1 MNDRNAP
8 DPTFGAL
15 ILAGGRSSRMG
26 ADKAGLPY
34 RGSTLLEHMKN
45 IAQGLGPARVLVGGG
60 PQGDLPDPVA
70 GRGPAASLVALAG
83 GTAGPV
89 RWLII
94 PVDMPL
100 LTPPLLQR
108 LLAAGPEGA
117 FFAAHPLP
125 FALSMD
131 SAARAV
137 LQRVGDGLAQGQS
150 ISVRLILAQIGARAL
165 TPSPGELGQLV
176 NANTP
181 DEWDEIARGA

>member
-15 ILAGGRSSRMG
+15 ILAGGRSTRMG

-34 RGSTLLEHMKN
+34 RGGSLLEHMKN
-45 IAQGLGPARVLVGGG
+45 IARGLEPARLLVGGG
-60 PQGDLPDPVA
+60 PQGDLADPVA
-70 GRGPAASLVALAG
+70 GAGPAASLVALARG
-83 GTAGPV
+83 PADPV

-108 LLAAGPEGA
+108 LVAAGPEGA
-117 FFAAHPLP
+117 FFVAHPLP

-131 SAARAV
+131 SATRAV
-137 LQRVGDGLAQGQS
+137 IQRVGDGLEQGQS
-150 ISVRLILAQIGARAL
+150 ISVRHVLAQIGARAL
-165 TPSPGELGQLV
+165 APSPDEQRQLV

-181 DEWDEIARGA
+181 DAWDEITRGA